1 MSYLRFFLIFVLT
14 FIYGTGVYVR
24 MRFHKDPTIF
34 SRYAM
39 SWAKKILK
47 ICNTSLSV
55 SNPFS
60 ISLTQD
66 FVITPNHASLMDIPI
81 LLATFPLVRIMYK
94 KDLEKIPFFG
104 WVLKNSPFIPVS
116 REDNKRAY
124 ETLQETILKLQNGS
138 SIVIFPEGTRSDDG
152 MLGQFKRGAFFM
164 ALKANKAIL
173 PVVILGSNK
182 LLPNKS
188 TKLTP
193 GKVEIHIATPI
204 EIPQNISRSEE
215 KELMN
220 TVYELMNKM
229 LERNR

>member
-1 MSYLRFFLIFVLT
+1 MSYIRFFIIFVLT
-14 FIYGTGVYVR
+14 FVYGTGVYLR
-24 MRFHKDPTIF
+24 MRIHKDPTIF

-39 SWAKKILK
+39 SWSKKILK
-47 ICNTSLSV
+47 ICRSPLKIFNPHVV
-55 SNPFS
+55 SFNEEY
-60 ISLTQD
+60 
-66 FVITPNHASLMDIPI
+66 VITPNHASLMDIPI

-124 ETLQETILKLQNGS
+124 DTLQETIAKLQNGT

-152 MLGQFKRGAFFM
+152 MLGEFKRGAFFM
-164 ALKANKAIL
+164 ALKAEKPIL
-173 PVVILGSNK
+173 PVVIVGSNT

-193 GKVEIHIATPI
+193 RTVEVHIGSPI
-204 EIPQNISRSEE
+204 EVPKTITRIEE
-215 KELMN
+215 KKLMN
-220 TVYELMNKM
+220 DVFVMMNAL
-229 LERNR
+229 LEQHK